1 MALNKEI
8 WLNTIQENFFPDDS
22 FMVRS
27 IDDSQFVNNKT
38 VHVPN
43 AGAPSGVVIDRA
55 DNNKGA
61 NAGMAK
67 RTDNDLTYS
76 INELTTNPVYIQN
89 IEMVELSYDK
99 RQSVLANDREQLRDT
114 AAQNLLYNWYVKA
127 NAVET
132 TGSARACHTSSTATG
147 TRKAITKADVLTL
160 ATKFNE
166 QNVPMNGRVL
176 LLDATM
182 YADLLDA
189 LTGTELSAF
198 LASAN
203 AQNGTVG
210 RLFGFDVMMRSQ
222 VLKCKANKD
231 LLKYTDTAIA
241 AECAVGLAWQKTC
254 VSRALGELK
263 MFENTDDPTWYGD
276 IYSFLLRMGG
286 SPRRYDKLGIIPLV
300 EVAAS

>member
-8 WLNTIQENFFPDDS
+8 WLSTIQENFFPDNS
-22 FMVRS
+22 FMVKS

-43 AGAPSGVVIDRA
+43 AGAPSGVVINRA
-55 DNNKGA
+55 DSAKGA
-61 NAGMAK
+61 NSGMAR

-76 INELTTNPVYIQN
+76 IDELTTNPVYLPE

-99 RQSVLANDREQLRDT
+99 RQSLLANDRQQLQDT

-127 NAVET
+127 NAIET

-147 TRKAITKADVLTL
+147 TRKAITKLDVLAI
-160 ATKFNE
+160 ATEFNKM
-166 QNVPMNGRVL
+166 NVPAEGRYL
-176 LLDATM
+176 LLDAVM

-203 AQNGTVG
+203 AQAGTVG
-210 RLFGFDVMMRSQ
+210 RLFGIDILTRSQ

-263 MFENTDDPTWYGD
+263 MFACTDDPNWYGD
-276 IYSFLLRMGG
+276 MYSFLLREGG

-300 EVAAS
+300 EVATA

>member
-22 FMVRS
+22 FAVHS
-27 IDDSQFVNNKT
+27 VDDSQFVNNKT

-43 AGAPSGVVIDRA
+43 AGAPSGVKINRTDEQ
-55 DNNKGA
+55 KGS

-67 RTDNDLTYS
+67 RTDNDLTYN
-76 INELTTNPVYIQN
+76 IDELTTNPVYIPN

-99 RQSVLANDREQLRDT
+99 RMSVLANDRQQLQDT
-114 AAQNLLYNWYVKA
+114 AAQNLLYKWYVKNKA
-127 NAVET
+127 IET
-132 TGSARACHTSSTATG
+132 TGSARAAHTGATATG
-147 TRKAITKADVLTL
+147 NRKAITKLDVLSI
-160 ATKFNE
+160 ATEFNKM
-166 QNVPMNGRVL
+166 NVPANDRYL
-176 LLDATM
+176 LLDAVM
-182 YADLLDA
+182 YADLLNA

-203 AQNGTVG
+203 AQAGTVG
-210 RLFGFDVMMRSQ
+210 RLFGIDILTRSQ

-231 LLKYTDTAIA
+231 LLMFSETAVA

-263 MFENTDDPTWYGD
+263 MFDNTDDPTWYGD

>member
-8 WLNTIQENFFPDDS
+8 WLSTIQENFFPDNS

-27 IDDSQFVNNKT
+27 IDDSQFVSNKT

-43 AGAPSGVVIDRA
+43 AGTPSGVKINRTDA
-55 DNNKGA
+55 QKGS

-67 RTDNDLTYS
+67 RTDTDLTYD
-76 INELTTNPVYIQN
+76 IDELTTNPVYIPN

-99 RQSVLANDREQLRDT
+99 RQSVLANDRQQLQDT
-114 AAQNLLYNWYVKA
+114 AAQNLLYKWYVKA
-127 NAVET
+127 NAIET
-132 TGSARACHTSSTATG
+132 TGSARAAHTSSTATG
-147 TRKAITKADVLTL
+147 NRKAITKADVLAL
-160 ATKFNE
+160 SIKFNE
-166 QNVPMNGRVL
+166 NNVPMDGRTL

-182 YADLLDA
+182 YADLLDN

-203 AQNGTVG
+203 AQNGTLG

-231 LLKYTDTAIA
+231 LLEYSDTAIA
-241 AECAVGLAWQKTC
+241 AECAVGLAWQKNC
-254 VSRALGELK
+254 VSRALGETK
-263 MFENTDDPTWYGD
+263 MFDNTDDPTWYGD
-276 IYSFLLRMGG
+276 IYSFLVRMGG
-286 SPRRYDKLGIIPLV
+286 SPRRYDKLGIVPIV